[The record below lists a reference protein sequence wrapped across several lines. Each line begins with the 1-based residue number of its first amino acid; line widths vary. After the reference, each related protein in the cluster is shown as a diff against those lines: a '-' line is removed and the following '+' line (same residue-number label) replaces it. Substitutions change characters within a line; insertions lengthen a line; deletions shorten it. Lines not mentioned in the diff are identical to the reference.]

1 MAETVSLYLKT
12 KPDSAEVIKD
22 FETFLAGFDKTIYT
36 AGELEISLYR
46 SNLIANYSEA
56 NVSERLMIIKD
67 MYDYIGNRGKK
78 HNITRYVFILL
89 AQAAT
94 IVLSS
99 VWIVPNVRWPSFLWL
114 DKLAVLIWGKTQIFY
129 MPGFIGSLVGLGI
142 VIVLVARKWLE
153 RPRHFMQW
161 LVLILNWWIVAVVYG
176 LIVGDEKTFWG
187 SLTSYVAIVA
197 FTAIVLGFK
206 RIVGY
211 AILALI
217 VLAGFN
223 ITSIPDKLGWMVYPY
238 LVMLCVSIYLQNPDT
253 FDTLLRW
260 TGEKFTSGQAQK
272 LGKETA
278 ESVKEAARTVGDAIK
293 QGADLA
299 IEAGKA
305 SMGMPSPKKTKLL
318 D

>member
-1 MAETVSLYLKT
+1 MAETVQLYLKS
-12 KPDSAEVIKD
+12 KPDAAEVIKD
-22 FETFLAGFDKTIYT
+22 YQTFLAGFDKTIYT
-36 AGELEISLYR
+36 ASELEISLYR
-46 SNLIANYSEA
+46 SNLIANFSEA

-67 MYDYIGNRGKK
+67 MYDYIGRRGEKY
-78 HNITRYVFILL
+78 NITRYVFILL
-89 AQAAT
+89 SQVAA

-99 VWIVPNVRWPSFLWL
+99 YWT
-114 DKLAVLIWGKTQIFY
+114 VLKYDWGILNFITQFWGTKKVFY
-129 MPGFIGSLVGLGI
+129 MPGFVGTLVGFGI

-153 RPRHFMQW
+153 RPRHFLSW
-161 LVLILNWWIVAVVYG
+161 LVLILNWWIIAVVYG
-176 LIVGDEKTFWG
+176 LIVGDETTFWG

-217 VLAGFN
+217 ILAGFN
-223 ITSIPDKLGWMVYPY
+223 LTSIPDKLGWMVYPY

-293 QGADLA
+293 QGADMA
-299 IEAGKA
+299 FEAGKA
-305 SMGMPSPKKTKLL
+305 SMGIPSPKKTKLL